1 MEPLKGSWVIKESWL
16 SLESSYS
23 SGAVLVLGKADCGL
37 ATGRTKLLGVV
48 LVSRAQFLAPFP
60 VIFSLPHLPP
70 SLYCLAVK
78 ASQKLS

>member
-1 MEPLKGSWVIKESWL
+1 MIKESWL

-37 ATGRTKLLGVV
+37 ATGITKLLGVV